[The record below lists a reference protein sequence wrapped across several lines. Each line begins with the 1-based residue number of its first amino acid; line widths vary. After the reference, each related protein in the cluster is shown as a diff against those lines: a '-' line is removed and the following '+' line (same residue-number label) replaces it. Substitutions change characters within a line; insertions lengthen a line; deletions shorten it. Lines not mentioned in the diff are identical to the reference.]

1 MADFEDKHLDFVL
14 KHYKEDRFN
23 TQKAISRFNEAHGV
37 VHKPRR
43 RIMPWI
49 YGAVT
54 AAAVVLGVFLFLGEE
69 AKPVELKTVAQSQ
82 IYILPDGTEIT
93 LAPGSMLSY
102 KENSPRNVSLE
113 GKAFFDVARDEAVP
127 FEISLDG
134 AFVKV
139 LGTEFLVD
147 ASQPVKE
154 VYVTDGKVFFAK
166 TSDSEGVTL
175 TKDMMATLS
184 EYDSVP
190 VIAVNPDVN
199 VLAWQ
204 RGTFIFDKTPLRD
217 VLKTLSEYYKVSF
230 AATDLNKQ
238 LSGEFYTEDLDMIIN
253 IIESALDVTIIR
265 K

>member
-14 KHYKEDRFN
+14 KHYNQERFN
-23 TQKAISRFNEAHGV
+23 TQKAIARFNEAHGIV
-37 VHKPRR
+37 QRPRR
-43 RIMPWI
+43 RIMPWV
-49 YGAVT
+49 YGAVA
-54 AAAVVLGVFLFLGEE
+54 AAAVVLGVFMFLGEDV
-69 AKPVELKTVAQSQ
+69 KPVEMRAFAQSM
-82 IYILPDGTEIT
+82 ICILPDGTEIT

-102 KENSPRNVSLE
+102 EEKSPRNVSLE
-113 GKAFFDVARDEAVP
+113 GKAFFDVARDEAIP

-154 VYVTDGKVFFAK
+154 VYVTDGRVFFAR

-190 VIAVNPDVN
+190 VIAEKPDAN

-204 RGTFIFDKTPLRD
+204 RGTFIFDNTPLRD

>member
-14 KHYKEDRFN
+14 KHYNQERFN
-23 TQKAISRFNEAHGV
+23 TQKAIVRFNEAHGIV
-37 VHKPRR
+37 QRPRR
-43 RIMPWI
+43 RIMPWV
-49 YGAVT
+49 YGAVA
-54 AAAVVLGVFLFLGEE
+54 AAAVVLGVFMFLGEDV
-69 AKPVELKTVAQSQ
+69 KPVEMRAFAQSM
-82 IYILPDGTEIT
+82 ICILPDGTEIT

-102 KENSPRNVSLE
+102 EEKSPRNVSLE

-154 VYVTDGKVFFAK
+154 VYVTDGRVFFAR

-190 VIAVNPDVN
+190 VIAEKPDAN

-204 RGTFIFDKTPLRD
+204 RGTFIFDNTPLRD

>member
-14 KHYKEDRFN
+14 KHYNQERFN
-23 TQKAISRFNEAHGV
+23 TQKAIVRFNEAHGIV
-37 VHKPRR
+37 QRPRR
-43 RIMPWI
+43 RIMPWV
-49 YGAVT
+49 YGAVA
-54 AAAVVLGVFLFLGEE
+54 AAAVVLGVFMFLGEDV
-69 AKPVELKTVAQSQ
+69 KPVEMRAFAQSM
-82 IYILPDGTEIT
+82 ICILPDGTEIT

-102 KENSPRNVSLE
+102 EEKSPRNVSLE

-154 VYVTDGKVFFAK
+154 VYVTDGRVFFAR

-190 VIAVNPDVN
+190 VIAEKPDAN

-204 RGTFIFDKTPLRD
+204 RGTFIFDNTPLRD

-230 AATDLNKQ
+230 AATDLNNQ